1 MDIIINLTKNLTD
14 MRKQGIHLIMLVAFS
29 VLTGALSAQ
38 SGTNNRIESWVT
50 NQDRSS
56 LFTKQPGEVNFS
68 DRKTGWGATIV
79 IDDSQQYQTIDGFG
93 FALTGGSAEHLMK
106 MNPQE
111 RSKILKEIFSDED
124 NCIGVT
130 YLRVSIGSSDLNSFV
145 FSYDD
150 LKAGE
155 TDFDLKK
162 FSLGLDLKDVVP
174 VLKEILA
181 INPTIKILGSPW
193 SAPAWMKTNNNVR
206 GGKLKEDCYDVYA
219 RYFVKYIQEMK
230 KLGIVIDA
238 VTIQNEPLNSKNTPS
253 MTWFACEEAN
263 FVRNNIGPAFKDA
276 GITTKIIVFDHN
288 CDRPD
293 FPLAIL
299 NYPDAAK
306 YVDGS
311 GFHFYAGNMT
321 AMSHVHLARP
331 DKNIY
336 FTEQMV
342 TEEPGSKEINI
353 VDPVKELIL
362 GSTRNWSKNVILWN
376 LAADSLNDPHTDNGG
391 CTMCQGAVTIDGNT
405 VKRNIAYYT
414 IAHASK
420 FVRPGSVRIASTN
433 PGDKTIQLY
442 EDEQRSNDYRLG
454 VIDNTQ
460 VLPNVAFRTSD
471 GKIVLI
477 AVNDSRDSESINI
490 QYEGKFATIKLK
502 PGSAGTFIWSEH
514 LK

>member
-1 MDIIINLTKNLTD
+1 MHKL
-14 MRKQGIHLIMLVAFS
+14 GIHWIMLGAFS
-29 VLTGALSAQ
+29 VLTGTLSAQ

-56 LFTKQPGEVNFS
+56 LFTKQPDEVSFS

-111 RSKILKEIFSDED
+111 RAKILKEIFSSED
-124 NCIGVT
+124 NSLGVT
-130 YLRVSIGSSDLNSFV
+130 YLRISIGSSDLNSFV

-162 FSLGLDLKDVVP
+162 FSLGQDLKDVVP
-174 VLKEILA
+174 VLKEILV
-181 INPTIKILGSPW
+181 INPSIKILGSPW

-219 RYFVKYIQEMK
+219 RYFAKYIQEMK
-230 KLGIVIDA
+230 KLGITIDA

-253 MTWFACEEAN
+253 MTWFAYEEAN
-263 FVRNNIGPAFKDA
+263 FVRNNIGPAFKDV

-299 NYPDAAK
+299 NNPDAAK
-306 YVDGS
+306 YIDGS

-321 AMSHVHLARP
+321 AMSYVHLARP
-331 DKNIY
+331 DKNVY

-362 GSTRNWSKNVILWN
+362 GPTRN
-376 LAADSLNDPHTDNGG
+376 
-391 CTMCQGAVTIDGNT
+391 
-405 VKRNIAYYT
+405 
-414 IAHASK
+414 
-420 FVRPGSVRIASTN
+420 
-433 PGDKTIQLY
+433 
-442 EDEQRSNDYRLG
+442 
-454 VIDNTQ
+454 
-460 VLPNVAFRTSD
+460 
-471 GKIVLI
+471 
-477 AVNDSRDSESINI
+477 
-490 QYEGKFATIKLK
+490 
-502 PGSAGTFIWSEH
+502 
-514 LK
+514 